1 MFFFTFKKLRKKY
14 FMVLLTHPTITVLF
28 FIYFFNFVTSD
39 YANLNK
45 KSNNLPSLKNN
56 QEYNKQKI
64 QSCNSCVNC
73 SVCIHENGESQNIL
87 PLVAIPSKR
96 KYFYE
101 QDRSKSDDST
111 QFYNDY
117 SQKELSEKK
126 KKMYN
131 FIENKNA
138 MPTIDNDI
146 TDEES
151 EENLDEENSTN
162 LRSNYENTFNQKK
175 EHSTD
180 SKVIL
185 PLQQLQDS
193 QYVGFIQIGNPP
205 QTIRP
210 IFDTGSTNIWVVSTK
225 CKDKTCLKVH
235 RYNHKL
241 SDTFKYYTPRTN
253 LDIMFG
259 TGIIQGTIGIET
271 FKIGPFKIENQSFGL
286 VKREKGTDNKS
297 NVFERINFEGIVGL
311 AFPTML
317 STGGNPIYENLMSS
331 YNFPHNE
338 FSIYIGMD
346 NKYSALIFGG
356 VEKKFFEGDIYMF
369 PVVREYYWEIKFDG
383 LYIDHQKFCCD
394 SGSIVY
400 DLKMK
405 DENKHEKK
413 HFTRKYFNKHHFHH
427 KKIWLRNNHHT
438 KHSKRGKHFKPLNSN
453 ENYLIFDSGTSF
465 NSVPKSEIKYFFKVV
480 PPKKCDDD
488 NIDEVIA
495 SYPNLTYVINNMP
508 FTLTP
513 SQYLIRKHNMCKPA
527 FMEIEVSPEYGH
539 AYILGNAAFM
549 KHYYTVYRRG
559 KDNNNS
565 YVGIAKA
572 VHTKENAE
580 YLNSLHK
587 ERMEDEE

>member
-1 MFFFTFKKLRKKY
+1 MFFLTLKKLRKKY
-14 FMVLLTHPTITVLF
+14 FLLFLTHPTITTLF
-28 FIYFFNFVTSD
+28 FIYIFNLVKSD
-39 YANLNK
+39 YPNFNK
-45 KSNNLPSLKNN
+45 NKYNLPSLKKN
-56 QEYNKQKI
+56 QKYFKQKI
-64 QSCNSCVNC
+64 QPCNSCINC
-73 SVCIHENGESQNIL
+73 SICIHENGEPQNIL

-96 KYFYE
+96 HYFYE
-101 QDRSKSDDST
+101 QDMSKNSNLNGSPVKNKREDSIK
-111 QFYNDY
+111 FDRNY
-117 SQKELSEKK
+117 SQKELNKK
-126 KKMYN
+126 NKKNYN
-131 FIENKNA
+131 FIENHIA
-138 MPTIDNDI
+138 MSNINNDI
-146 TDEES
+146 TDGDRETEDGLNQ
-151 EENLDEENSTN
+151 ENIAKDNFNN
-162 LRSNYENTFNQKK
+162 LISSYENIYNQKT
-175 EHSTD
+175 EHSID
-180 SKVIL
+180 NKVIL

-193 QYVGFIQIGNPP
+193 QYVGSIQIGNPP
-205 QTIRP
+205 QTIKP

-225 CKDKTCLKVH
+225 CRDKTCLKVH

-241 SDTFKYYTPRTN
+241 SNTFKYYSPRTN

-259 TGIIQGTIGIET
+259 TGIIQGTIGIDT

-286 VKREKGTDNKS
+286 VKREKGSNKKS
-297 NVFERINFEGIVGL
+297 NVFERINFEGIIGL

-317 STGGNPIYENLMSS
+317 STGGNPIYENLMAS

-405 DENKHEKK
+405 DKNKNEKNY
-413 HFTRKYFNKHHFHH
+413 FIRKYFNKHHFNH
-427 KKIWLRNNHHT
+427 KKMWLRNNHHT
-438 KHSKRGKHFKPLNSN
+438 KHWKREKHFKPLSSN

-480 PPKKCDDD
+480 PPKKCDAN
-488 NIDEVIA
+488 NIDEVID

-527 FMEIEVSPEYGH
+527 FMDIEVSPEYGH
-539 AYILGNAAFM
+539 AYILGNATFM

-559 KDNNNS
+559 KGNNNS
-565 YVGIAKA
+565 YVRK
-572 VHTKENAE
+572 K
-580 YLNSLHK
+580 K
-587 ERMEDEE
+587 F